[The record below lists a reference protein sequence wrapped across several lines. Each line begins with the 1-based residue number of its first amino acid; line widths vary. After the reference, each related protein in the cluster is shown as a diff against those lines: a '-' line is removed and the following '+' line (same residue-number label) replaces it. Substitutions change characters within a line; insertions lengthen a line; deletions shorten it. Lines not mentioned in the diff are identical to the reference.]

1 MAPDEDVPR
10 HARALS
16 DFHRRWRVSAVVLSA
31 VACAA
36 AIVILAGDNH
46 GWRHRQGR
54 DVLLSAVHEQELR
67 EALALKRVHS
77 AYDRAKMH
85 LEKMSTEYTDL
96 GMKLQA
102 AETRAASLRTE
113 LESKIREIRGDLQRR
128 GASELTSNSRG
139 HHAFTMSLASSPPRR
154 EWGGDKRLKH
164 EVHELKTEVRRLDAN
179 SARQEDELRQALWH
193 APSLTSE
200 ASADVKQF
208 PLHAMQQQLASGGG
222 SGPRNVGDIVLRAA
236 LISAASNGGA
246 GFDSHELLPEGSE
259 KPLLEATSRKEAR
272 VQQLNLELE
281 DENRRICEL
290 CAKSAMLRAN
300 RAHTCGICVRS
311 PGEVEGDTDL
321 DIQGYSNEKK
331 RRTQSR
337 YIAGEAIAEIKHLFV
352 PS

>member
-1 MAPDEDVPR
+1 
-10 HARALS
+10 
-16 DFHRRWRVSAVVLSA
+16 
-31 VACAA
+31 
-36 AIVILAGDNH
+36 
-46 GWRHRQGR
+46 
-54 DVLLSAVHEQELR
+54 VLLSAVHEHELR

-85 LEKMSTEYTDL
+85 LEKMSTEYTEL

-113 LESKIREIRGDLQRR
+113 LESKIRDIRGDLQRR
-128 GASELTSNSRG
+128 GDSELTSNSRG
-139 HHAFTMSLASSPPRR
+139 NHAFTMSLASSPRR

-164 EVHELKTEVRRLDAN
+164 EVHDLKAEVRRLDAN

-200 ASADVKQF
+200 ASSFKQF
-208 PLHAMQQQLASGGG
+208 PLHAMQQQLAFGGG
-222 SGPRNVGDIVLRAA
+222 SGTRNVGDIVLRAA
-236 LISAASNGGA
+236 LISAATNGA
-246 GFDSHELLPEGSE
+246 GFDSHEPLAEGS
-259 KPLLEATSRKEAR
+259 AQSQKEAR

-300 RAHTCGICVRS
+300 RAHTCGICVQS

-321 DIQGYSNEKK
+321 DITGYSNEKK

-337 YIAGEAIAEIKHLFV
+337 FIAGEAIAEIKNLFV

>member
-1 MAPDEDVPR
+1 
-10 HARALS
+10 
-16 DFHRRWRVSAVVLSA
+16 
-31 VACAA
+31 
-36 AIVILAGDNH
+36 
-46 GWRHRQGR
+46 
-54 DVLLSAVHEQELR
+54 VLLSAVHEHELR

-85 LEKMSTEYTDL
+85 LEKMSTEYTEL

-128 GASELTSNSRG
+128 GDSELTSNSRG
-139 HHAFTMSLASSPPRR
+139 NHAFTMSLASSPRR

-164 EVHELKTEVRRLDAN
+164 EVHELKAEVRRLDAN

-200 ASADVKQF
+200 ANSFKQF
-208 PLHAMQQQLASGGG
+208 PLHAMQQQLAFGGG
-222 SGPRNVGDIVLRAA
+222 SGTRNVGDIVLRAA
-236 LISAASNGGA
+236 LISAATNGGA
-246 GFDSHELLPEGSE
+246 GFDSHEPLAEGSAQ
-259 KPLLEATSRKEAR
+259 PPVEATSQKEAR

-311 PGEVEGDTDL
+311 HGEVEGDTDL
-321 DIQGYSNEKK
+321 DIKGYSNEKE

-337 YIAGEAIAEIKHLFV
+337 FIAGEAIAEIKHLFV